1 MSETFVSAVPAAIR
15 QRAAAADELLKATN
29 TQQAPAPDQ
38 GGSEGAGSEPPSAQ
52 ADPTDAGGAGSQP
65 EPVMAAPPSDAPAPQ
80 APDAETELRARLAR
94 MEQELKTWRGR
105 YEAEL
110 PRERDAR
117 MTLEEEIRKLRDR
130 MAEPPKVEDSG
141 ITPPTSEELENYGKD
156 IFDVARR
163 YIMPEI
169 VRMNAELE
177 RRLIARIEAVSSD
190 VGAAKQQVTKTA
202 KDRFVERLTSK
213 VPNWQQVD
221 IAPEFGAWLDE
232 VDPLYG
238 LPRRA
243 ALDKA
248 VGTLDD
254 DHVAR
259 IFTAFLN
266 QQGPGE
272 SQGTK
277 APIPAPAAGTEQ
289 TATAPQ
295 PASGPSLADL
305 AAPGKPTPSSQA
317 SEPTQPGA
325 KIWLMSEIRDF
336 YKAVARGDWRNRP
349 DEKARKE
356 AEIAQAQRDRR
367 VRADSP

>member
-1 MSETFVSAVPAAIR
+1 
-15 QRAAAADELLKATN
+15 
-29 TQQAPAPDQ
+29 
-38 GGSEGAGSEPPSAQ
+38 
-52 ADPTDAGGAGSQP
+52 
-65 EPVMAAPPSDAPAPQ
+65 MAAPPTDVPAP
-80 APDAETELRARLAR
+80 PTLDAESELRARLAKT
-94 MEQELKTWRGR
+94 EQELKTWRGR

-110 PRERDAR
+110 PRERDGR
-117 MTLEEEIRKLRDR
+117 MALEDEIRKLRER
-130 MAEPPKVEDSG
+130 IAEPPKVDDSA
-141 ITPPTSEELENYGKD
+141 IAPPTAEELENYGKD

-163 YIMPEI
+163 YIMPE
-169 VRMNAELE
+169 VMRLTAELE
-177 RRLIARIEAVSSD
+177 QRIIARIDAVSSD

-202 KDRFVERLTSK
+202 KDRFVERLTAQ

-221 IAPEFGAWLDE
+221 TAPEFGAWLDE

-248 VGTLDD
+248 VGVLDD
-254 DHVAR
+254 GHVAR

-277 APIPAPAAGTEQ
+277 APTPAPAAGTEQ

-295 PASGPSLADL
+295 TASGPSLADL

-325 KIWLMSEIRDF
+325 KVWLMSEIRDF

-349 DEKARKE
+349 DEKARRE
-356 AEIAQAQRDRR
+356 AEIAQAQRDGR

>member
-1 MSETFVSAVPAAIR
+1 MSESYESAVPAAIR
-15 QRAAAADELLKATN
+15 QRAAAADELLKAAN
-29 TQQAPAPDQ
+29 TQQAPASTQ
-38 GGSEGAGSEPPSAQ
+38 GGSEGAGSEPPPAQ
-52 ADPTDAGGAGSQP
+52 AAPTDAGGAGSQP

-80 APDAETELRARLAR
+80 AADAETELRARLAK

-117 MTLEEEIRKLRDR
+117 MALEDEIRKLRER

-169 VRMNAELE
+169 MRMNAELE
-177 RRLIARIEAVSSD
+177 QRLIARIDTVSSD
-190 VGAAKQQVTKTA
+190 VGVAKQQVTKTA
-202 KDRFVERLTSK
+202 RDRFIERLAAK

-221 IAPEFGAWLDE
+221 VTPEFGAWLDE
-232 VDPLYG
+232 VDALYG

-266 QQGPGE
+266 QQGAGE
-272 SQGTK
+272 SQVVK
-277 APIPAPAAGTEQ
+277 APNPAPATGTEQ
-289 TATAPQ
+289 PATAPQ
-295 PASGPSLADL
+295 SVSGPSLADL

-317 SEPTQPGA
+317 SEPMQPGA
-325 KIWLMSEIRDF
+325 KIWLLSEIRDF
-336 YKAVARGDWRNRP
+336 YKTVSRGDWRDRP

-356 AEIAQAQRDRR
+356 REIAQAQREGR
-367 VRADSP
+367 VRTDSP